1 MKKIFLILVIT
12 AFAGTASLAA
22 QDTRVK
28 IDSIRV
34 ELTADG
40 RAEVSFTMEP
50 EAKSVGSRNALHYMP
65 EIYGGG
71 KSVKLPGILVE
82 GKRAKII
89 DGRDEVSRRLGID
102 MKNTR
107 TVSPGGLLRY
117 STAVPYEDWM
127 AGAELRFEIIAI
139 GCNMTSDFRAET
151 IAENLFR
158 GDTARIVRTW
168 EIEPEYVAPPK
179 TVADIE
185 AERFSFVAHISEF
198 EKAREDIVE
207 GVTFDDNMLLHL
219 GKAVGME
226 KQGYVEKFV
235 ERNKPGSL
243 IIYYRQNRT
252 DIDPD
257 YMDNHIWL
265 RQLIDAVKA
274 IEASADSRVLR
285 LVIAGFASPE
295 GTPDHNDML
304 AWERAQTMK
313 NLITEKTMLDE
324 DKIRVYNGSED
335 WLGLRSMVESSILSI
350 KEKEDVLRI
359 IDTLPREEG
368 SAKDGRLGE
377 LQRLN
382 GGRTYKYLYENI
394 FPELRNAAYIKVY
407 YENIY

>member
-1 MKKIFLILVIT
+1 MKKIFFIIVIT
-12 AFAGTASLAA
+12 VFTGVATLAA
-22 QDTRVK
+22 QDTQVR
-28 IDSIRV
+28 IDSIRL
-34 ELTADG
+34 ELAANG
-40 RAEVSFTMEP
+40 SAEVSFTMEP
-50 EAKSVGSRNALHYMP
+50 GVKSVGSRNALYYLP
-65 EIYGGG
+65 EIYAGGM
-71 KSVKLPGILVE
+71 SVKLPGILVQ
-82 GKRAKII
+82 GRMAKII
-89 DGRDEVSRRLGID
+89 DGRDEVCSRLGINSE
-102 MKNTR
+102 NTK
-107 TVSPGGLLRY
+107 TVTPGDLLRY
-117 STAVPYEDWM
+117 KTVIPYEEWM
-127 AGAELRFEIIAI
+127 AGADLKFEITAI
-139 GCNMTSDFRAET
+139 GCNATSDLPAET
-151 IAENLFR
+151 IAANLFR
-158 GDTARIVRTW
+158 GDTTRIVRTF

-185 AERFSFVAHISEF
+185 SERFSFVAHISEF
-198 EKAREDIVE
+198 EKARQDIVE
-207 GVTFDDNMLLHL
+207 GVMFDDNMLLHL
-219 GKAVGME
+219 GKAVGKE

-243 IIYYRQNRT
+243 IIYYRQNKT

-274 IEASADSRVLR
+274 IESSADSRVLR

-313 NLITEKTMLDE
+313 NLIVDKTMLGE
-324 DKIRVYNGSED
+324 EKIRVYNGSED
-335 WLGLRSMVESSILSI
+335 WLGLRAMVESSILSK
-350 KEKEDVLRI
+350 KEKDDVLRI

-382 GGRTYKYLYENI
+382 GGRTYKYLYDNI

>member
-1 MKKIFLILVIT
+1 MIKIFFTLV
-12 AFAGTASLAA
+12 LAVLALDAPLLA
-22 QDTRVK
+22 QGSQVRV
-28 IDSIRV
+28 DSIRI
-34 ELTADG
+34 EITPDG
-40 RAEVSFTMEP
+40 SAEISFTVEAG
-50 EAKSVGSRNALHYMP
+50 AKSVGSRNALYYAP

-71 KSVKLPGILVE
+71 RSVKLPGILIQ
-82 GKRAKII
+82 GRRAKLI
-89 DGRDEVSRRLGID
+89 DARDAVAARLDID
-102 MKNTR
+102 KGNTR
-107 TVSPGGLLRY
+107 NVAPGGKLRY
-117 STAVPYEDWM
+117 QTTIPYEGWM
-127 AGAELRFEIIAI
+127 AGAELKFEIRAV
-139 GCNMTSDFRAET
+139 GCNMTSELPPQT
-151 IAENLFR
+151 IAANLFR
-158 GDTARIVRTW
+158 GDTARIVHTF
-168 EIEPEYVAPPK
+168 EIEPQYVAPRK
-179 TVADIE
+179 TTADAE

-198 EKAREDIVE
+198 EKAREDIAE

-219 GKAVGME
+219 GKAVGRE

-243 IIYYRQNRT
+243 IIYYRQNKT

-274 IEASADSRVLR
+274 IESSSDSRVLR

-313 NLITEKTMLDE
+313 NLIIDKTMLDE
-324 DKIRVYNGSED
+324 EKIRVYNGSED
-335 WLGLRSMVESSILSI
+335 WLGLRSMVESSILSK
-350 KEKEDVLRI
+350 KEKDDVLRI

-382 GGRTYKYLYENI
+382 GGRTYKYLYDNI

-407 YENIY
+407 YENI